1 MDEPVAAISHVIQ
14 LAVAPVF
21 LLTGI
26 AGLMSVMTQR
36 LGRVIDRARYI
47 EERMAA
53 IPPERLE
60 HVHRELA
67 GLRTR
72 SRLASWAINFCT
84 VAALLICIVIG
95 TLFVEAFIDVHLR
108 WLVGGLFLVTMI
120 MLVLGL
126 VMFLREVY
134 VATHTVVT
142 GPPGSKS

>member
-1 MDEPVAAISHVIQ
+1 MGEPVAEIAHVIQ

-26 AGLMSVMTQR
+26 AALLSVMTQR

-47 EERMAA
+47 EERLAA
-53 IPPERLE
+53 ISPDRLE

-67 GLRTR
+67 GLSKR

-95 TLFVEAFIDVHLR
+95 TLFIEAFTQVHLR
-108 WLVGGLFLVTMI
+108 WLVGGLFLLTMI
-120 MLVLGL
+120 MLGTGL

-142 GPPGSKS
+142 GPPGSNR